1 MVLDFIIL
9 RKGMG
14 MADNVIQPQTVQVP
28 NYSGVNIQIFNPTVA
43 APGSNVPASN
53 VNAQNYSTAPVY
65 PANYYTQNLAQQ
77 PQAQPVQPVQPVAE
91 TGKKKESKNIV
102 VLTDDYIKTLEG
114 YLNSQDNRTR
124 LVGAKEVFA
133 RFKEDESRQDDP
145 ALNALLNKM
154 LKDPYQP
161 VRFMAMSTIENR
173 YASGNTS
180 TAPLL
185 QKIQQTPTMDHSDEM
200 MATNAL
206 LRMSE
211 VRTKKEFEVNETSK
225 HKGEKH

>member
-1 MVLDFIIL
+1 MVFDFIIL

-28 NYSGVNIQIFNPTVA
+28 NYSGVNIQIFNPSVA
-43 APGSNVPASN
+43 APGASVPASN
-53 VNAQNYSTAPVY
+53 INAQNYSTTTTAAY
-65 PANYYTQNLAQQ
+65 PPNYYTQNLAQPNQ
-77 PQAQPVQPVQPVAE
+77 VQPVAE
-91 TGKKKESKNIV
+91 TGKKKENKNIV

-114 YLNSQDNRTR
+114 YLNSQDNKTR

-161 VRFMAMSTIENR
+161 VRFMAMSAVENR

-200 MATNAL
+200 MAANAL

-211 VRTKKEFEVNETSK
+211 KRTKKD
-225 HKGEKH
+225 KGEI